1 MKTVSLNLK
10 VGDKTAVKAIPINDR
25 ITLDT
30 PFVDMA
36 QYLDKDSLGLLVHIT
51 YKHIVQLHLT
61 KVSPYILLFFDD
73 ALQYTGATHSISS
86 GTGTFTMQ
94 TAYKHVLFL
103 KLPHDVAGQTILS
116 LKKQ

>member
-10 VGDKTAVKAIPINDR
+10 VGDKTAVKAIIINDC

-36 QYLDKDSLGLLVHIT
+36 QYLHNDSVGLFVHIT
-51 YKHIVQLHLT
+51 SKHIVQLHLT

-73 ALQYTGATHSISS
+73 ALQYKGATHSISS

-94 TAYKHVLFL
+94 TAYKHLLFL
-103 KLPHDVAGQTILS
+103 KLPHDVASQTILS
-116 LKKQ
+116 LNRE

>member
-10 VGDKTAVKAIPINDR
+10 VGDKTVVKAIPIDDR

-30 PFVDMA
+30 PFVDIA
-36 QYLDKDSLGLLVHIT
+36 QYLHKDSLGLFIHIT
-51 YKHIVQLHLT
+51 SQHIVQLHLT

-86 GTGTFTMQ
+86 GTGTFTIQ

-116 LKKQ
+116 LNRE